1 MRAVI
6 DTNILISG
14 FISSKSYPA
23 KVVDL
28 WVTGNFEP
36 VVSKEIIAEYS
47 VVLIRDKFSVLGSV
61 EQRLDLLTRLLS
73 LPNVVLVTPQ
83 QKVNIVK
90 NDPKDNIFLECAL
103 EGRCKY
109 IVSGDQHLREIKE
122 YREIKI
128 LEPCEFVDY
137 GMDYNSK

>member
-83 QKVNIVK
+83 QSKY
-90 NDPKDNIFLECAL
+90 
-103 EGRCKY
+103 CK
-109 IVSGDQHLREIKE
+109 E
-122 YREIKI
+122 
-128 LEPCEFVDY
+128 
-137 GMDYNSK
+137 